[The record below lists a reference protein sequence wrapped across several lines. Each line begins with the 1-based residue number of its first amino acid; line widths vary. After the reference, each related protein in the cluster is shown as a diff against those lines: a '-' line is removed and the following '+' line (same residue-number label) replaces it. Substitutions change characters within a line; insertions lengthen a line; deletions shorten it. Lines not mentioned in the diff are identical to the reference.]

1 MNTSEAKERLFLYR
15 GPIDDADPQF
25 EEALAHAHRDPE
37 LAEWMR
43 EQSRSYGTIRSKLRE
58 IEAPGDL
65 AEKIIRER
73 PIPFRRGWTQI
84 IRKRPTSFGRGWTQM
99 LQLAAA
105 ILILAGITAVWLN
118 LSQRG
123 RHPLVQG
130 QEIVVKG
137 EVLDMTC
144 YIAYNMSGPEHAAC
158 ARDCIRSGLPVGIK
172 AEDGKVYLVVGIN
185 WRRGEPL
192 NSQLAEYAAKT
203 VTVKG
208 KVGTRDGF
216 AMLTDATVVSF
227 GVETAFP
234 EPVADDH
241 NIAPVALFVAGKR
254 AAKR

>member
-25 EEALAHAHRDPE
+25 EEALAHARRDPE

-43 EQSRSYGTIRSKLRE
+43 QQNRSYGTIRSKLRE
-58 IEAPGDL
+58 IEPPRDL
-65 AEKIIRER
+65 AEKIIRNR
-73 PIPFRRGWTQI
+73 PIPLRRGWTQI
-84 IRKRPTSFGRGWTQM
+84 

-105 ILILAGITAVWLN
+105 IVILAGITAVWLN
-118 LSQRG
+118 SSQRG

-144 YIAYNMSGPEHAAC
+144 YIAYNMSGLEHAAC
-158 ARDCIRSGLPVGIK
+158 ARDCIRKGLPVGIK
-172 AEDGKVYLVVGIN
+172 GKDGKVYLLVGPN

-216 AMLTDATVVSF
+216 AQLQ
-227 GVETAFP
+227 VEEIRKF
-234 EPVADDH
+234 
-241 NIAPVALFVAGKR
+241 
-254 AAKR
+254 